1 MGGERMVRDK
11 FEQFLRHRQ
20 SLLYQYKMGDLTKN
34 EFIEESYRTIE
45 KLGIKPF
52 QKVDNIKKSI
62 YNYHYYNVLAKFY
75 YRLSK
80 DYPAGSRQWRSYILQ
95 SNNYYLEKDKATM
108 TLLKLLD
115 YMNIDAYFVKVRSKK
130 LKNKLF
136 EIVIRDPDVLMEINT
151 LSLRYDGMEAYE
163 LVLHSKNPAIL
174 KSLRSNG
181 VFRDEKIKSLADSY
195 INQTY

>member
-115 YMNIDAYFVKVRSKK
+115 YRNIDAYFVKVRSKK

-151 LSLRYDGMEAYE
+151 LSLRYDGMEAYD

>member
-1 MGGERMVRDK
+1 MARDK

-34 EFIEESYRTIE
+34 EFIEENYRTIE

-52 QKVDNIKKSI
+52 KIVDNIKKSI
-62 YNYHYYNVLAKFY
+62 YNYHYYNVLAKFH

-80 DYPAGSRQWRSYILQ
+80 DYPSGSKQWRHCILQ
-95 SNNYYLEKDKATM
+95 SNNYYFEKDKATM
-108 TLLKLLD
+108 TLLNLLD
-115 YMNIDAYFVKVRSKK
+115 YRNIDAYFVKVRSKK

-151 LSLRYDGMEAYE
+151 LSLRYGGMEAYD
-163 LVLHSKNPAIL
+163 LVLHSKNPVIL

-181 VFRDEKIKSLADSY
+181 VFRDEKIQSLADSY